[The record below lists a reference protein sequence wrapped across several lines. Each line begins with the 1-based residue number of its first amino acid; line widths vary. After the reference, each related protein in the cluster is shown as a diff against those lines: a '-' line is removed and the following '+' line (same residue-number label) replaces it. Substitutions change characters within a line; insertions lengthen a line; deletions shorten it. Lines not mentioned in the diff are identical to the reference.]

1 MEDLVHF
8 AFQDLVTRFDQL
20 TVIEPRSLKG
30 LLDISSELQIVHQ
43 DFEELLR
50 LIEKA
55 TSLNED

>member
-30 LLDISSELQIVHQ
+30 LLDIYSELQIVHQ

-50 LIEKA
+50 LIEKV

>member
-1 MEDLVHF
+1 MEDIVRF
-8 AFQDLVTRFDQL
+8 AFRDLVSKFDQL
-20 TVIEPRSLKG
+20 TVIEPRSLKA
-30 LLDISSELQIVHQ
+30 LLDLFSELQIMLQ